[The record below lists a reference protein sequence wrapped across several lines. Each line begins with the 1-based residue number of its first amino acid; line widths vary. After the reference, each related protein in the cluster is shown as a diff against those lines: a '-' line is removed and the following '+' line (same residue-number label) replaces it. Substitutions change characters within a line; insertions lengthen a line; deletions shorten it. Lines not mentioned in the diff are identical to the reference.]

1 MYNKVLLWKLFA
13 AQSVQY
19 ILWEIAIQ
27 DAVELCEHFNNLY
40 VDGNVICDCTNNGT
54 CILKYRMIN

>member
-1 MYNKVLLWKLFA
+1 MFYFGNLFA

-27 DAVELCEHFNNLY
+27 DAVELCEQFNNFY
-40 VDGNVICDCTNNGT
+40 IDGNVIVY
-54 CILKYRMIN
+54 LQLYQQ